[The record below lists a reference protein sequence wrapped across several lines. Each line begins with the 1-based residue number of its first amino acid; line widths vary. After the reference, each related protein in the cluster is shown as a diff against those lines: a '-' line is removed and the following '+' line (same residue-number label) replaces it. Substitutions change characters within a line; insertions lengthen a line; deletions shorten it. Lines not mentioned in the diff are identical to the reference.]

1 MPAHLYPGEFFKP
14 HKEYLV
20 YQEPLRGKTAM
31 SNFIERLYTSDEPA
45 VRYKTRVYLFD
56 ENPATPDAQELQD
69 AIKTSERVHCLLA
82 GRDEHGRL
90 PSHPYSKWYGAHWV
104 LVALADLDYPP
115 GDETLIPL
123 REQVYEWLFSDSRL
137 RSIKQYTIAGR
148 TRMCA
153 SMEGNASF
161 ALLKLGLADERI
173 DSLVERL
180 LAWQWPDGGWNCDK
194 KRQTH
199 VSSFTETILPLRALS
214 LYSRSTGNQEAREAS
229 ERATEYFLKHHL
241 FKRLSNG
248 AVITDDF
255 LKLFYPYYWHYNIL
269 FGLKVLAEAGHID
282 DPRCCEALSILD
294 AKCLPDGGYP
304 AEKKYYRVAKQM
316 SNGCSPVDWG
326 GTSTKHMNPFV
337 TVEALSVC
345 KQATVGR

>member
-1 MPAHLYPGEFFKP
+1 MNDDTAVGAGSPRPSPHCISHKRGIAETWRNALQVPIYRPANPYPGEFFKT

-20 YQEPLRGKTAM
+20 YQQPLREKTAM

-45 VRYKTRVYLFD
+45 IRYKTRVYLFD

-115 GDETLIPL
+115 GDETLLPL
-123 REQVYEWLFSDSRL
+123 REQVYEWLFSDSRR

-153 SMEGNASF
+153 SMEGNACF

-194 KRQTH
+194 KSQTH
-199 VSSFTETILPLRALS
+199 VSSFTNP
-214 LYSRSTGNQEAREAS
+214 
-229 ERATEYFLKHHL
+229 
-241 FKRLSNG
+241 
-248 AVITDDF
+248 
-255 LKLFYPYYWHYNIL
+255 
-269 FGLKVLAEAGHID
+269 GLKAPDFRHGDEKPAAR
-282 DPRCCEALSILD
+282 PRRDNLTTLQITPRMWTCVKCFSIASIPPGSRFTHSTRPLMSVVGCIITCWKS
-294 AKCLPDGGYP
+294 ASMLTRTQ
-304 AEKKYYRVAKQM
+304 EKVSLVM
-316 SNGCSPVDWG
+316 SNHRPI
-326 GTSTKHMNPFV
+326 
-337 TVEALSVC
+337 
-345 KQATVGR
+345 

>member
-1 MPAHLYPGEFFKP
+1 
-14 HKEYLV
+14 
-20 YQEPLRGKTAM
+20 M

-161 ALLKLGLADERI
+161 ALLKLGLADDQPGIRK
-173 DSLVERL
+173 
-180 LAWQWPDGGWNCDK
+180 LAKPANGQP
-194 KRQTH
+194 
-199 VSSFTETILPLRALS
+199 
-214 LYSRSTGNQEAREAS
+214 STS
-229 ERATEYFLKHHL
+229 
-241 FKRLSNG
+241 
-248 AVITDDF
+248 
-255 LKLFYPYYWHYNIL
+255 
-269 FGLKVLAEAGHID
+269 
-282 DPRCCEALSILD
+282 LSI
-294 AKCLPDGGYP
+294 
-304 AEKKYYRVAKQM
+304 
-316 SNGCSPVDWG
+316 
-326 GTSTKHMNPFV
+326 TSLN
-337 TVEALSVC
+337 A
-345 KQATVGR
+345 